1 MIKSGMTPEKTLKT
15 REKAPK
21 GGRAAAPKA
30 SAKTSRGVAARGAS
44 KAAPRAVLKAGS
56 KTAASAAKSAAKS
69 AVKTAAKKTS
79 KNGPVPGELTIDELA
94 RISGVT
100 VRNIRA
106 HQSRGLL
113 PAPEVKGRIGYYHA
127 RHLARLE
134 LIQQLQ
140 AGGFNLTA
148 IQRLVERAEETGD
161 DIGNLRNLVLT
172 PFTDEQSEVI
182 TFDDLVAQLG
192 VDVDDR
198 LLKKAIEL
206 RIVLPL
212 DGDRYEVPSPTILR
226 AGVQCVELGVTL
238 DMLFNVLKAVNV
250 HSRAVADAFTKMVD
264 DGIVRPVENEGL
276 PAESFPRV
284 VAAIEALR
292 PLATEVM
299 LAGFLVNMDEAAE
312 DAFGKILNRLAKEDK
327 KHARS
332 NGAVVK
338 SGKGDSDRSPSS
350 KGGSGGGSVRRRVV
364 RSRG

>member
-1 MIKSGMTPEKTLKT
+1 MSPEKTSKS
-15 REKAPK
+15 REKSLK
-21 GGRAAAPKA
+21 
-30 SAKTSRGVAARGAS
+30 SAKSGAAGAPAGAAGAPDSVARAAS
-44 KAAPRAVLKAGS
+44 KAAPRAVLKASS
-56 KTAASAAKSAAKS
+56 KTAASAAKSAARTAARS
-69 AVKTAAKKTS
+69 AAKKAV
-79 KNGPVPGELTIDELA
+79 KNGPAPGELTIDELA
-94 RISGVT
+94 RRSGVT

-113 PAPEVKGRIGYYHA
+113 PAPDVKGRIGYYDD

-148 IQRLVERAEETGD
+148 IQRLVERAEQTGD
-161 DIGNLRNLVLT
+161 EIGNLRNLVLT

-182 TFDDLVAQLG
+182 TFQDLVEQLG

-198 LLKKAIEL
+198 LLKKAIDL

-264 DGIVRPVENEGL
+264 DGIVRPVEKDGL
-276 PAESFPRV
+276 KAESFPRV

-312 DAFGKILNRLAKEDK
+312 DAFGKILNRLAKEDVK
-327 KHARS
+327 YAAA
-332 NGAVVK
+332 NGAAEKADKRAV
-338 SGKGDSDRSPSS
+338 SRASRSPA
-350 KGGSGGGSVRRRVV
+350 GSGGGSRRRV
-364 RSRG
+364 RKARG